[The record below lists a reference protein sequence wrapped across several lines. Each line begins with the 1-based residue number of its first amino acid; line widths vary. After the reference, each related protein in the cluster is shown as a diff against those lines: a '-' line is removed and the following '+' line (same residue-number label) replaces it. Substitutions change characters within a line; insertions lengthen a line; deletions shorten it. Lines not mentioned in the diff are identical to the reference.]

1 MEKMN
6 EELSENLKKYYSILG
21 KYRNGDF
28 GEAHIS
34 LYEILVLANDID
46 LSKYS
51 KIYFL
56 DKPVDRTK
64 KIHDITD
71 IALFLPGGIGTIE
84 ELDYLITHNTGF
96 IKLMFSELKKK
107 RFPSDN
113 MVLSLNKGGSYEN

>member
-46 LSKYS
+46 L
-51 KIYFL
+51 L
-56 DKPVDRTK
+56 NRLTK
-64 KIHDITD
+64 
-71 IALFLPGGIGTIE
+71 E